1 MSALTEPQSCP
12 PSSTDSSA
20 ASEMDLSSVIGT
32 PDKREVLQIPALGKI
47 VSNFCFLL
55 TFLDLTKILKTIG
68 ETIGKGATATVHKAL
83 VETGQVVAVKR
94 VDASSMSKSAF
105 SLITAELDLLKR
117 LSHPHIISVLG
128 HIQVKKTLYIILECV
143 AVKLSENTYCKDMLK
158 TALC

>member
-47 VSNFCFLL
+47 VSNFCFL
-55 TFLDLTKILKTIG
+55 LDLTKILKTIG

-143 AVKLSENTYCKDMLK
+143 VNLSENTYCKDMLK